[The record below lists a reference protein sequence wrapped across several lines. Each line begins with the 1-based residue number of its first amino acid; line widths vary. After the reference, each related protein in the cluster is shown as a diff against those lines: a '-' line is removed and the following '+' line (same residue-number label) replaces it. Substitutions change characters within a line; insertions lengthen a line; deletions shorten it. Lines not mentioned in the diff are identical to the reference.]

1 MAVCIKASPVLRYT
15 ALAAPQS
22 KKTDGVCMNQINP
35 AKLGN
40 SKWTAV
46 MPMNRE
52 KHFLVS
58 EIEFEEDGSVAS
70 CTLEAV
76 LSNNEYSID
85 WTELKNEEKWVQ
97 GWK

>member
-1 MAVCIKASPVLRYT
+1 
-15 ALAAPQS
+15 
-22 KKTDGVCMNQINP
+22 MNPINP
-35 AKLGN
+35 AKLRN

-46 MPMNRE
+46 TPMNRE

-58 EIEFEEDGSVAS
+58 DIEFNEEGVVVS

-76 LSNNEYSID
+76 LSRNEYPID
-85 WTELKNEEKWVQ
+85 WRELQDEQKWAQ

>member
-1 MAVCIKASPVLRYT
+1 
-15 ALAAPQS
+15 
-22 KKTDGVCMNQINP
+22 MNQINP
-35 AKLGN
+35 AKLRN

-46 MPMNRE
+46 TPLKRE

-58 EIEFEEDGSVAS
+58 DVEYDEEHVVIA

-76 LSNNEYSID
+76 LSKNTYPID
-85 WTELKNEEKWVQ
+85 WVELKDTQKWLQ